1 MNKIL
6 KNTAH
11 LFSFVFHPLVVPSIG
26 FILLFYS
33 LPGFELYPPRM
44 RNIMMVIIAFSTGI
58 LPLTFIFLMSVAA
71 GFSSKMEHHRDRM
84 LPYIFSAFSI
94 YMGAQ
99 LMGKL
104 PVPGVFRLFML
115 GACLVLIMLFLITMK
130 WKISGHAAAMGGLTG
145 LFLSLAFRYAI
156 DLKWVIIAAIFVSG
170 IVASSR
176 ILLTKHSALQVYLG
190 YGLGLVTIFLT
201 VYLF

>member
-1 MNKIL
+1 
-6 KNTAH
+6 
-11 LFSFVFHPLVVPSIG
+11 
-26 FILLFYS
+26 
-33 LPGFELYPPRM
+33 
-44 RNIMMVIIAFSTGI
+44 MMVIIAFSTGI

>member
-1 MNKIL
+1 MNKFL

-11 LFSFVFHPLVVPSIG
+11 LFSFIFHPLVVPSIG

-44 RNIMMVIIAFSTGI
+44 RNIMMAIIVFSTGLLPISFI
-58 LPLTFIFLMSVAA
+58 LLMSLATGV
-71 GFSSKMEHHRDRM
+71 SSKMTHHRDRM

-115 GACLVLIMLFLITMK
+115 GACLLLILLFLITMK
-130 WKISGHAAAMGGLTG
+130 WKISGHSAAMGGLTG

-156 DLKWVIIAAIFVSG
+156 DLRWIIIAAILVSG

-176 ILLTKHSALQVYLG
+176 ILLKKHKALQVYIG
-190 YGLGLVTIFLT
+190 YGLGLAIIFFT

>member
-11 LFSFVFHPLVVPSIG
+11 LFSFIFHPLVVPSIG